1 MAIVCS
7 KNRMGI
13 VMRRICLA
21 IFALVVTTALFGCSA
36 APEVGDFSIPVP
48 EGFQIAEIKEKSCTI
63 VNSESIQVG
72 GINLTPLRV
81 KDLRGDRDALYQYL
95 NEVAWGCE
103 FFSWKGG
110 DRSHPVKYMTL
121 YVTDPDTQQKQ
132 EYYRLFFVRK
142 SGVYDMWFDL
152 SLIGR
157 DTVSEFFP
165 IAEAKE

>member
-1 MAIVCS
+1 M
-7 KNRMGI
+7 RGI
-13 VMRRICLA
+13 CFVLLA
-21 IFALVVTTALFGCSA
+21 LLTAALLFGCA
-36 APEVGDFSIPVP
+36 APPEVGDFTFDLP
-48 EGFQIAEIKEKSCTI
+48 EGFRMAQITEASCTI
-63 VNSESIQVG
+63 VNSQDTQVG

-95 NEVAWGCE
+95 NQVAWGCE

-121 YVTDPDTQQKQ
+121 YVTDPETQQKQ
-132 EYYRLFFVRK
+132 EFYRLFFVRK

-152 SLIGR
+152 AKIDR
-157 DTVSEFFP
+157 ETVSEFYP